1 MTKEDLDNR
10 FGSHAANTDEKRAA
24 HEDVRAKCR
33 ELADFIDEVL
43 VDGREKATAI
53 TKLEEV
59 MFWTNAGVA
68 RPLLA
73 RAARV

>member
-10 FGSHAANTDEKRAA
+10 FGYHASKREA
-24 HEDVRAKCR
+24 HEDVRAKVR

-43 VDGREKATAI
+43 SDGREKSTAM

-68 RPLLA
+68 RPPLA